1 VASLTYY
8 CAFVCVFSVTSHRD
22 IASVYQPHKGVYC
35 NRTRRWLC
43 VSLQLTE
50 GMGYRRE
57 FFLLDT
63 GSPKSILIR
72 ECSNGLVTCGRAVSG
87 NPIVEIEGVQVELE
101 LQDFEGGDLRTKGIN
116 LLGTDF
122 LNSVVL
128 VDDFVSKTIMVLKR
142 ATPPRAVV

>member
-1 VASLTYY
+1 
-8 CAFVCVFSVTSHRD
+8 
-22 IASVYQPHKGVYC
+22 
-35 NRTRRWLC
+35 
-43 VSLQLTE
+43 
-50 GMGYRRE
+50 
-57 FFLLDT
+57 LLDT

>member
-1 VASLTYY
+1 MHAYEP
-8 CAFVCVFSVTSHRD
+8 HR
-22 IASVYQPHKGVYC
+22 GVYC

-57 FFLLDT
+57 YFLLDT

-72 ECSNGLVTCGRAVSG
+72 ECRTGLVTRGTAFSG

-101 LQDFEGGDLRTKGIN
+101 LQDHHGGDDRTRGIH

-128 VDDFVSKTIMVLKR
+128 VDDFVSKNYHGAKESYS
-142 ATPPRAVV
+142 TPIFRVRFDD

>member
-1 VASLTYY
+1 MHVYEP
-8 CAFVCVFSVTSHRD
+8 HR
-22 IASVYQPHKGVYC
+22 GVYC

-57 FFLLDT
+57 YFLLDT

-72 ECSNGLVTCGRAVSG
+72 ECRMGLVTRGTAFSG

-101 LQDFEGGDLRTKGIN
+101 LQDHHGGDDRTRGIN

-122 LNSVVL
+122 
-128 VDDFVSKTIMVLKR
+128 
-142 ATPPRAVV
+142 